1 MGNPRDC
8 LTNPRCALAPKH
20 SVAAGSG
27 LRWPAR
33 CRAGTG
39 RPVGFF
45 PNGLK
50 QATSTRLPDTPAPP
64 PAKETP
70 TMSTDLSPIVSE
82 FETSDQQASYTEWLR
97 AKVAASL
104 ADPRPAIPHD
114 EVERRMAQRLA
125 QLRKHQ
131 VS

>member
-33 CRAGTG
+33 CRAGTR
-39 RPVGFF
+39 RPVGVF
-45 PNGLK
+45 PKLSK
-50 QATSTRLPDTPAPP
+50 HATSARLRDTRAPR
-64 PAKETP
+64 PAKDPP

-82 FETSDQQASYTEWLR
+82 FEPPDQQASYTEWLR

>member
-8 LTNPRCALAPKH
+8 LTHPRCALVPKPALPLA
-20 SVAAGSG
+20 VA
-27 LRWPAR
+27 
-33 CRAGTG
+33 CDG
-39 RPVGFF
+39 RPVAGLGQAVQWAFF
-45 PNGLK
+45 PNGQK
-50 QATSTRLPDTPAPP
+50 QATSTRLPETPAPP

-82 FETSDQQASYTEWLR
+82 LETSDQQASYTEWLR